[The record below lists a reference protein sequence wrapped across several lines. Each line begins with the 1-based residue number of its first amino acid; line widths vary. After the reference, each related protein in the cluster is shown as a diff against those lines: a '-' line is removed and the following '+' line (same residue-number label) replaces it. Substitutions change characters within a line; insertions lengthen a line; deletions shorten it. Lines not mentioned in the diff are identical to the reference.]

1 MALFQKQDSCSS
13 NKATTACRHSASS
26 LRSPPGLHSREGRY
40 TEIKM
45 PFAPPAMCRLT
56 IYKDIMYGYDAVAK
70 LSENEWKAIPYVV
83 ITNQFISTAW
93 FSEQEKHKELYE
105 TNRKMTEWM
114 LQNFDNM
121 VFE

>member
-56 IYKDIMYGYDAVAK
+56 IYIIQYTL
-70 LSENEWKAIPYVV
+70 LSSIHSLNIKSNYILFYLLTYKPHR
-83 ITNQFISTAW
+83 IKTNN
-93 FSEQEKHKELYE
+93 LP
-105 TNRKMTEWM
+105 
-114 LQNFDNM
+114 
-121 VFE
+121 